1 MSNREL
7 SAYLDIQYI
16 IIMRIKKCYGFM
28 IHGSY
33 TNLFIFIFMQMK
45 NLVILIS
52 RGFDS
57 IK

>member
-1 MSNREL
+1 VSNREL

-33 TNLFIFIFMQMK
+33 TNLFIFYIHANEEF
-45 NLVILIS
+45 S
-52 RGFDS
+52 YS
-57 IK
+57 Y